1 MPDPSVSLVVRVAP
15 SAADARRGVVRLH
28 PEVLDALGL
37 RSWDAVRLTGA
48 RETTAL
54 AAPAAPG
61 IAPGQATVDDVILSN
76 AALTEGATVV
86 VAPAQVG
93 AARRVL
99 LTGSRLARSAL
110 TPETARLALLG
121 KVVTGGD
128 AVSLLPQDVEP
139 AAGLDVAA
147 ARRRLAGA
155 VGGAWTTELLTVA
168 GTEPAGAVAVV
179 PSTVIGWQGDGAW
192 GAGRDGVVPPVQG
205 SGSARWQQGGLA
217 ATTRQ
222 QGHPAGSPAVGG
234 DAAAPGG
241 RADADSVGAEWQQGG
256 LTVTRQQGHLA
267 DTPDGPDR
275 RAGVSGEPVLDLDD
289 LVGHGDAARRL
300 VEWLE
305 LSFRRPELLT
315 RLGGSP
321 RLGVLVA
328 GPEGVGKATLVRSAT
343 AAVGARCVELA
354 APVAA
359 ALAPADASARV
370 HEVIGAARAAAH
382 PDGPVVLLLTDVD
395 ALLPAADP
403 PPLATLVLD
412 ALRAA
417 VATPHLALVATTSAP
432 EAVDPRLRAPDLA
445 DRELGLPVP
454 DLRARTELL
463 RRLLTDVPTAEGIDL
478 KAVAERTPG
487 FVAADL
493 VAVRREAA
501 VAAALRHGARPAP
514 SGDTDTV
521 EEPPLVTQQDL
532 LDAVGAVRPISMSS
546 SVTLQ
551 TGGITLDQV
560 GDMAE
565 VKQALTEAVLWPLRY
580 PDSFAR
586 LGVDPPRGVLVYG
599 PPGCGKT
606 FLLRALAGTGQLNVL
621 VVKGA
626 ELLDK
631 YVGESERAVRELFR
645 RAADAAPALVF
656 LDEVDALAPRRGQ
669 SSDSG
674 VADRVVAALLTELDG
689 AQPLRDVVVVGATN
703 RPELIDPALLR
714 PGRLERLI
722 YVPPPDGAARA
733 DILRAAAA
741 HTPLAPEVD
750 LDALGAEL
758 EGYSAADC
766 AAVLREAALTAMRES
781 LEATEVTA
789 AHLAAARAA
798 VPPSL
803 DPAQL
808 LTLQAYADRR
818 A

>member
-1 MPDPSVSLVVRVAP
+1 
-15 SAADARRGVVRLH
+15 
-28 PEVLDALGL
+28 
-37 RSWDAVRLTGA
+37 
-48 RETTAL
+48 
-54 AAPAAPG
+54 
-61 IAPGQATVDDVILSN
+61 
-76 AALTEGATVV
+76 
-86 VAPAQVG
+86 
-93 AARRVL
+93 
-99 LTGSRLARSAL
+99 
-110 TPETARLALLG
+110 
-121 KVVTGGD
+121 
-128 AVSLLPQDVEP
+128 
-139 AAGLDVAA
+139 
-147 ARRRLAGA
+147 
-155 VGGAWTTELLTVA
+155 
-168 GTEPAGAVAVV
+168 
-179 PSTVIGWQGDGAW
+179 
-192 GAGRDGVVPPVQG
+192 
-205 SGSARWQQGGLA
+205 
-217 ATTRQ
+217 
-222 QGHPAGSPAVGG
+222 
-234 DAAAPGG
+234 
-241 RADADSVGAEWQQGG
+241 
-256 LTVTRQQGHLA
+256 
-267 DTPDGPDR
+267 
-275 RAGVSGEPVLDLDD
+275 
-289 LVGHGDAARRL
+289 
-300 VEWLE
+300 
-305 LSFRRPELLT
+305 
-315 RLGGSP
+315 
-321 RLGVLVA
+321 
-328 GPEGVGKATLVRSAT
+328 
-343 AAVGARCVELA
+343 
-354 APVAA
+354 
-359 ALAPADASARV
+359 
-370 HEVIGAARAAAH
+370 
-382 PDGPVVLLLTDVD
+382 VLLLTDVD

-741 HTPLAPEVD
+741 HPPLAPEVD